1 MWLKTFKLQL
11 SWVGLGLI
19 VLTTQALARPIEL
32 TVGFYFPPYQFSKA
46 QFQYTQTLLAPE
58 IELVPFYASP
68 SSQQSV
74 LVTGYDNTYHLV
86 THVENAHLLQAV
98 VLGVNQKQ
106 GEKLELLRCQHK
118 QSCQSWVYI
127 NENSSYQRLRLLAK
141 NAFADYKLVT
151 ATKNKKFIKQL
162 ELEWPELHIV
172 TTEDSNIKTF
182 ELVKKASVLG
192 DIFVLLPDDDLNDAA
207 TGRVTLQYLFQQ
219 KVITMGFSSGSYNAG
234 AMIASYADYPNMLLT
249 AKLKLLSPTT
259 TEQTVFLSACYQDYY
274 MNEPL
279 MSRIYG
285 EQLNNVVNSDTLYLL
300 ADELNYQCFKKHKE
314 NTD

>member
-1 MWLKTFKLQL
+1 MRLKNFKLL
-11 SWVGLGLI
+11 LCWSCLGLI
-19 VLTTQALARPIEL
+19 TLTTKLVAQPIEL

-68 SSQQSV
+68 DSQHSM
-74 LVTGYDNTYHLV
+74 LVTGYDNAYHLV

-106 GEKLELLRCQHK
+106 GEKLELLRCQTK
-118 QSCQSWVYI
+118 QSCQAWVYI
-127 NENSSYQRLRLLAK
+127 NETASYQRLRLLAQT
-141 NAFADYKLVT
+141 AFADYKLVT
-151 ATKNKKFIKQL
+151 ATNNKKLISHL
-162 ELEWPELHIV
+162 AHEWPELHV
-172 TTEDSNIKTF
+172 VSNEGKNTKTF

-192 DIFVLLPDDDLNDAA
+192 DVYVLLPDDELDDAA